1 MKLLPHEL
9 KRLRANALLVKKVS
23 PGTRFEITRRDL
35 GDFTKDVLA
44 TLQTKKQ
51 VKNMMLVCVET
62 DKEDQ

>member
-1 MKLLPHEL
+1 MKLLSQEI

-23 PGTRFEITRRDL
+23 PDTRLEITRRDL
-35 GDFTKDVLA
+35 GDWNKDVLA

-51 VKNMMLVCVET
+51 VKNMMLVLLEA